1 MTEQLYPWQAAC
13 HAPVVET
20 DPTRL
25 PVGIYEAQSACEERR
40 LSPIGADEE
49 NALAEAEKVLRLLQN
64 GRHDSSRAQS

>member
-13 HAPVVET
+13 HAAVVET

-25 PVGIYEAQSACEERR
+25 PLRIYEAQSACEERR

-49 NALAEAEKVLRLLQN
+49 KALAEAEQVLRLLQD
-64 GRHDSSRAQS
+64 GRLDSSGAHS